1 MVKFDSMTQK
11 TKRSYAMFQQTPNIP
26 GEGYFRNS
34 SVDQRKSVKF
44 LLSLRLLIDVII
56 LKTTLYCISV
66 NSVQ

>member
-1 MVKFDSMTQK
+1 MVKYDSMTQK

-26 GEGYFRNS
+26 GKGYFRNS

-56 LKTTLYCISV
+56 L
-66 NSVQ
+66 